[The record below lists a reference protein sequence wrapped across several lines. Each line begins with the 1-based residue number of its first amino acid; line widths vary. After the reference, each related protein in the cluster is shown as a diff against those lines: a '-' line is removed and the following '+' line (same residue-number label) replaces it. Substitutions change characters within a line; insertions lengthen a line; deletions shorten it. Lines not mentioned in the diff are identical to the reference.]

1 MTHTPEEDDLLA
13 AEYVLGALD
22 LAERSAAE
30 ARIRLDHI
38 FAARVIEW
46 QNRLA
51 GLNDDYAEAPAPDL
65 LPKIEARLFPQSAKP
80 RRAWLSGL
88 IGLVAS
94 TAAAFG
100 ILLFLW
106 LQPPAPSM
114 TASLTADASALRYEA
129 SIAGDQLT
137 LTRTGGAAADA
148 GKDYELWII
157 AGDAAPV
164 SLGVLT
170 AETVTIAAPKAESG
184 FTLAIT
190 LEAKGGSPTGA
201 PQGPIVAAGKL
212 AKT

>member
-51 GLNDDYAEAPAPDL
+51 GLNDDYPESPAPDL

-80 RRAWLSGL
+80 HRAWLSGL

-106 LQPPAPSM
+106 LQPPA
-114 TASLTADASALRYEA
+114 ASLTADASSLRYEA

-164 SLGVLT
+164 SLGVIA

-212 AKT
+212 AKI